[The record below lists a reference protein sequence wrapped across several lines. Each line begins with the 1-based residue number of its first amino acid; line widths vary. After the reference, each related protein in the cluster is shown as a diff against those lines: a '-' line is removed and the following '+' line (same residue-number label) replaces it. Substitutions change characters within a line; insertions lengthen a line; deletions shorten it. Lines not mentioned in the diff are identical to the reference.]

1 MINMGDLMVQ
11 LTKSLLRRN
20 IHRVTYA
27 PGDQAKEVRFSLGFF
42 AKPELKTLMN
52 TLGGSDV
59 IPAAE
64 QGEAMLNLSAEQWAK
79 QKTIALRSGEDNAR
93 SRAGS
98 IAAA

>member
-1 MINMGDLMVQ
+1 
-11 LTKSLLRRN
+11 
-20 IHRVTYA
+20 
-27 PGDQAKEVRFSLGFF
+27 
-42 AKPELKTLMN
+42 MN